1 MPRLSQPERDRAI
14 GMLQAGRDRRAVARL
29 LGVHHSTVVH
39 LEQRYNTTSADR
51 PRAGRPR
58 VTTAAQDRANRTV
71 PDYWAINVKDICGIQ
86 THTFDFT
93 KFGQKL

>member
-29 LGVHHSTVVH
+29 LGVHHSTVVR
-39 LEQRYNTTSADR
+39 LEQRYN
-51 PRAGRPR
+51 
-58 VTTAAQDRANRTV
+58 TTAAQDRANRLSQITGL
-71 PDYWAINVKDICGIQ
+71 KCQGLCGIQ

>member
-1 MPRLSQPERDRAI
+1 MMPRLSQPERDRAI

-29 LGVHHSTVVH
+29 LGVHHSTVVR
-39 LEQRYNTTSADR
+39 LEQRYN
-51 PRAGRPR
+51 
-58 VTTAAQDRANRTV
+58 TTAAQDRANRLSQITGLKCQGH
-71 PDYWAINVKDICGIQ
+71 NGIQ